1 MENYSMY
8 LGGEFVEGEEYL
20 EVENPYTQEIIA
32 RIPDASAKHLDVCL
46 KQAKLAQNEW
56 ENTKLSDRKSFL
68 LDIAEIISSNLKNL
82 AEIESVEIGKPIKE
96 TLLVDIP
103 LASKVFEYYASL
115 LDNFSNPCYL
125 NDNELNMIYYQPFG
139 VVGVL
144 LPYNVPL
151 MIFAFNVASAI
162 AAGNAVIVKP
172 SEFGSLS
179 ILELAKY
186 IDKLDFPKGLINVIT
201 GKGETV
207 GSLLASSNVDLISY
221 TGSSKNL
228 TKMFN
233 SMKKPKKVINETS
246 GVNIA
251 VVFSD
256 AQIDEAVEN
265 IAASS
270 FMKQGQACIDTSICL
285 VEEDVYDCFLKS
297 FTEKIDKIKIGDP
310 LSPLTGMGPLRS
322 KAHLIKTIEAVEKIL
337 HNGGKIIVGD
347 SNVRDRED
355 YFYLPTVIELDR
367 LIYEECFNPVLLI
380 KSFKREDLN
389 RYLEDNPTGLVL
401 QIWTKDYDL
410 AKKIALKAK
419 YGNVW
424 INTFAQMDSSI
435 PFGGFKDSG
444 WGRVLGKWGL
454 YEYMQPKNIGI
465 VFGKSKVSGWF

>member
-1 MENYSMY
+1 
-8 LGGEFVEGEEYL
+8 
-20 EVENPYTQEIIA
+20 
-32 RIPDASAKHLDVCL
+32 
-46 KQAKLAQNEW
+46 
-56 ENTKLSDRKSFL
+56 
-68 LDIAEIISSNLKNL
+68 
-82 AEIESVEIGKPIKE
+82 
-96 TLLVDIP
+96 
-103 LASKVFEYYASL
+103 
-115 LDNFSNPCYL
+115 
-125 NDNELNMIYYQPFG
+125 MIYYQPFG
-139 VVGVL
+139 VAGVL

-207 GSLLASSNVDLISY
+207 GSLLASSNIDLISY

-367 LIYEECFNPVLLI
+367 LIYEECFNPVLLV